1 MLAVPPNSPYNY
13 CMMNEKERLNTDQV
27 WEILKNC
34 RIERIK
40 TLWNDESVS
49 IDEMVDDLNEV
60 FDDLKGTSFLSGEW
74 KCTDEIDDQDREIF
88 ERIVE
93 LA

>member
-1 MLAVPPNSPYNY
+1 
-13 CMMNEKERLNTDQV
+13 MNEKERLNTDQV

-40 TLWNDESVS
+40 TLWNDENVLESVS

-60 FDDLKGTSFLSGEW
+60 FDDLKGTSFLSG
-74 KCTDEIDDQDREIF
+74 
-88 ERIVE
+88 
-93 LA
+93 